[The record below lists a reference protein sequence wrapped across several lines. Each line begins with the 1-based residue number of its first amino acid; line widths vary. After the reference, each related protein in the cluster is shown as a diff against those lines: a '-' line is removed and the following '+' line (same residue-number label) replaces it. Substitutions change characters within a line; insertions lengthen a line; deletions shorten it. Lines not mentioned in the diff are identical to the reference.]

1 MPPGGSKSWIQPA
14 TIRGRRRAIGLGG
27 WPVVSLARD
36 NSRSPNASRS
46 RRGAT
51 RWPRSGGP
59 ACRRSARPR
68 WRNVK
73 TATNLA
79 QQRERNAYK
88 VVGDLPV
95 DQIGR
100 EHVLRVLTP
109 TMRRGSGLVFP
120 SPRRPGRPL
129 SDITLTKLLRYT
141 GIEAVPNGFRS
152 SFRTWASE
160 RTNADHVVMELCLA
174 HQVVS
179 AVERGYARS
188 DLFDRRWRLMDQWA
202 AFVTGGS
209 AKVVR
214 LHG

>member
-1 MPPGGSKSWIQPA
+1 M
-14 TIRGRRRAIGLGG
+14 
-27 WPVVSLARD
+27 
-36 NSRSPNASRS
+36 
-46 RRGAT
+46 
-51 RWPRSGGP
+51 
-59 ACRRSARPR
+59 
-68 WRNVK
+68 
-73 TATNLA
+73 A